1 MNPDPTMSTSD
12 APSRARSLAASD
24 RGMILSTLWIA
35 LMFNYLYCD
44 VMVFM
49 DTRLLNEYLT
59 GTVNG
64 LTITPGFLLGGA
76 VLMQIPIT
84 LIVLSRVLTVKPNR
98 WANIVA
104 GSVMTVVQLTTL
116 FVARPTMYY
125 LFFSIIEIA
134 VTSFIVWYAWKWR
147 VSQGHAT
154 PDAVVS
160 T

>member
-1 MNPDPTMSTSD
+1 
-12 APSRARSLAASD
+12 
-24 RGMILSTLWIA
+24 MILSTLWIA
-35 LMFNYLYCD
+35 VMFNYLYCD
-44 VMVFM
+44 VMAFM

-76 VLMQIPIT
+76 VLMQIPISM
-84 LIVLSRVLTVKPNR
+84 IVLSRVLKVKPNR

-104 GSVMTVVQLTTL
+104 GSVMTVVQLTTVL
-116 FVARPTMYY
+116 AVRPTMYY

-154 PDAVVS
+154 PDSLVS

>member
-1 MNPDPTMSTSD
+1 MNSDPTTSTTD
-12 APSRARSLAASD
+12 ASSRARSLAASN

-35 LMFNYLYCD
+35 VMFNYLYCD
-44 VMVFM
+44 IMAFM

-76 VLMQIPIT
+76 VLMQVPIAM
-84 LIVLSRVLTVKPNR
+84 IVLSRVLTVKPNR

-147 VSQGHAT
+147 LAQSHAT
-154 PDAVVS
+154 PDSLVS